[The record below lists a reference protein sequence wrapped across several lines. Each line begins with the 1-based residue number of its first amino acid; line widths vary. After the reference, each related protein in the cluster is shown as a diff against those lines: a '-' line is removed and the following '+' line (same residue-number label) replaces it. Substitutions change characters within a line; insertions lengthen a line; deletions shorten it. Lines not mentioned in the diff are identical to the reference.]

1 MATIKQ
7 GILGGLSGKVGNVVG
22 GSWKGISYIR
32 SLPSHVS
39 NANSI
44 GQRSARLKLALVMQ
58 FLKTCTPFVRI
69 GFNGY
74 AVKMSAFNAAT
85 SYNYHQAVSGEYPD
99 FELDY
104 PVVLVSRGNLTEGDN
119 VVCNSPEAGKVA
131 FTWADNSGVGTAL
144 PGDTALV
151 LVYNP
156 AKNRSVYLLQGNS
169 RSDGAGEVNLPAEFS
184 GDEVHCYLA
193 FADLGKLVSGREKNY
208 VSNSIYAGTVTVT

>member
-22 GSWKGISYIR
+22 GSWKGISYLR
-32 SLPSHVS
+32 ALPTHV
-39 NANSI
+39 NDANSI
-44 GQRSARLKLALVMQ
+44 GQRTARIKLSLVMH
-58 FLKTCTPFVRI
+58 FLKTCTPLVRI

-85 SYNYHQAVSGEYPD
+85 SYNYHHGVSGEYPD

-104 PVVLVSRGNLTEGDN
+104 PGVLVARGNLTGGDN
-119 VVCNSPEAGKVA
+119 VACSSPEAGKVA
-131 FTWADNSGVGTAL
+131 LTWIDNSGTGIAL
-144 PGDTALV
+144 PGDTAMI

-156 AKNRSVYLLQGNS
+156 VRNRSVYLLQGNT

-193 FADLGKLVSGREKNY
+193 FTDLGKLVGGQEKNY
-208 VSNSIYAGTVTVT
+208 VSNSIYAGAVTVT